1 MFFSLSLSRIE
12 FSSCPFSLSK
22 RVSKGEAPREKTETE
37 RAFARPSLSL
47 SLSPFVP
54 VRVVDVRRQLHKAM
68 DPRMLQ
74 QMGGA
79 GNLMQMMK
87 EMSKLE
93 AEGGGKGGG
102 LF

>member
-1 MFFSLSLSRIE
+1 MSFFSLEASLEGGSAARENRDRTRI
-12 FSSCPFSLSK
+12 
-22 RVSKGEAPREKTETE
+22 
-37 RAFARPSLSL
+37 RPTLSLSL